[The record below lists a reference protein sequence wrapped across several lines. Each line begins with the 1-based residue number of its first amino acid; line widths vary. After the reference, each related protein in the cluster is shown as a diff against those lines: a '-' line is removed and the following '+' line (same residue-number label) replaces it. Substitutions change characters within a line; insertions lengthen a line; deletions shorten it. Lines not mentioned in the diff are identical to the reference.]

1 MLKYLEIC
9 WNHVHSFIAPFPDIS
24 REKSLQVAI
33 DPGDSWKIFTKA
45 LRRMARS
52 AGTKGAMEITAATKR
67 PEKKKAVKSVM
78 TNLAIL

>member
-1 MLKYLEIC
+1 MLKSC
-9 WNHVHSFIAPFPDIS
+9 TFVHCSIS
-24 REKSLQVAI
+24 RYFPWKTLQVAI